1 VFPFEQM
8 EHGESFFIP
17 TVKTSNMIYAA
28 ETGAKKAKV
37 KVKTFVTTKDGHLG
51 VRVWRTG

>member
-1 VFPFEQM
+1 M
-8 EHGESFFIP
+8 EYGESFFIP

-37 KVKTFVTTKDGHLG
+37 KVKAFVTTKDGHLG
-51 VRVWRTG
+51 VRVWRIG